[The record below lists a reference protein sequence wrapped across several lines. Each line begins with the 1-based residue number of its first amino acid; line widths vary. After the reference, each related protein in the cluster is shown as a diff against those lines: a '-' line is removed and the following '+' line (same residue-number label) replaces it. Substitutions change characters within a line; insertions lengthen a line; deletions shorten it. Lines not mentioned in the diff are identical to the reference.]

1 MNLNT
6 MMADC
11 TISVTESSIE
21 GYIDIKIS
29 RRIQD
34 GHAHVTDH
42 YESYRLT
49 KYGTQSLIN
58 NLMLLVGALTSP
70 QPFTENKSC

>member
-6 MMADC
+6 MLTDC
-11 TISVTESSIE
+11 NVAVSKSSVP

-34 GHAHVTDH
+34 GLAHVTDY

-49 KYGTQSLIN
+49 EYGTHALIN
-58 NLMLLVGALTSP
+58 NLMLLVNALKQP
-70 QPFTENKSC
+70 QSLVETKL